1 MADITNIKTIDENT
15 REAVISFQY
24 QYVDGGDESAVIKI
38 DVSSLSNNANGGA
51 CIGVR
56 IVECW
61 WVLHGMT
68 VEVLS
73 DADTDIIMMHLAEDQ
88 QGYQNFSKFGGLPST
103 KSYGTNPTGDVK
115 FTTTGA
121 GAAGDAYQVVL
132 RVIKDY

>member
-24 QYVDGGDESAVIKI
+24 QYVDGGNESAVIKI
-38 DVSSLSNNANGGA
+38 DVSSLSNNANGDA

>member
-24 QYVDGGDESAVIKI
+24 QYVDGGNESAVIKI
-38 DVSSLSNNANGGA
+38 DVSSLSNNANGDA

-56 IVECW
+56 IAECW

>member
-24 QYVDGGDESAVIKI
+24 QYVDGGNESAVIKI
-38 DVSSLSNNANGGA
+38 DVSSLSNNANGDA

-56 IVECW
+56 IAECW

-121 GAAGDAYQVVL
+121 GATGDSYQVVL

>member
-38 DVSSLSNNANGGA
+38 DVSSLSNNANGDA

-56 IVECW
+56 IAECW